1 MWYTRGVGLIAVGML
16 AAACAAGLGVEP
28 GVPLT
33 GPWGGRSVSLSLSES
48 GGTVEYD
55 CAHGVIAAPLSPDD
69 DGAVRAPGVHIRE
82 HGGPVRDGEPLD
94 SVPAL
99 YFGSVRAGTLTLRV
113 VVGADTL
120 GAFVAVR
127 GAAPQLFKCL

>member
-1 MWYTRGVGLIAVGML
+1 MRYARAVRLIAVGML
-16 AAACAAGLGVEP
+16 GAACAAGLGVEP

-33 GPWGGRSVSLSLSES
+33 GAWGGRSISLSLTES

-55 CAHGVIAAPLSPDD
+55 CAHGVISAPLSPDA

-82 HGGPVRDGEPLD
+82 HGGPVRDGEPVD

-99 YFGSVRAGTLTLRV
+99 YLGSVRDGTLTLRV

-120 GAFVAVR
+120 GPFVATR
-127 GAAPQLFKCL
+127 DATPQLFKCL

>member
-1 MWYTRGVGLIAVGML
+1 MRYARATGLIALGML

-33 GPWGGRSVSLSLSES
+33 GAWGGRSIALSLSES

-55 CAHGVIAAPLSPDD
+55 CAHGVISAPLSPDD
-69 DGAVRAPGVHIRE
+69 DGALRAPGVHIRE
-82 HGGPVRDGEPLD
+82 HGGPVQDGEPVD

-99 YFGSVRAGTLTLRV
+99 YLGSVRAGTLTLRV
-113 VVGADTL
+113 VVGVDTL
-120 GAFVAVR
+120 GPFVAAR